1 MDCPYTISFAHTLEH
16 NTWIVD
22 IPLVATSFLE
32 MDTSRERVLV
42 RSILVVIV
50 EGTVEEAVDIGGGN

>member
-1 MDCPYTISFAHTLEH
+1 MDVEVVTVARSSA
-16 NTWIVD
+16 IVE
-22 IPLVATSFLE
+22 TSFLE